1 MPSEKPC
8 IAPDGHTENGPSD
21 SSATLTWT
29 PYPTVL
35 FEGSPATVT
44 SVAIAT
50 AGGTSPCG
58 TAVPSTGTGVIM
70 AGSSGNV
77 LLGGQKIMIDGD
89 IGTSSEAGANT
100 SGNTVINCTSSN
112 DVNVDSSITKVKI
125 S

>member
-8 IAPDGHTENGPSD
+8 IAGDGHTENGDSD
-21 SSATLTWT
+21 STATLTWT
-29 PYPTVL
+29 PYPNVL
-35 FEGSPATVT
+35 FEGSPAAIT

-50 AGGTSPCG
+50 AGGTYPCG
-58 TAVPSTGTGVIM
+58 SATPSTGTGIIM

-89 IGTSSEAGANT
+89 IGTSSEAGTNT
-100 SGNTVINCTSSN
+100 SGNTVVACTSSN